1 VTLRQLAASIVLAAA
16 AIATSPAAQAAP
28 RTTVSVDR
36 TTIATKLGHN
46 FVIHST
52 IVNHG
57 TTPATG
63 LIVHLNVLSL
73 RPGLY
78 VDPEDWS
85 THRTRYLAP
94 IPGGGSI
101 TLDWKLAAVNAGDL
115 GVYIAVLPRNGRA
128 VAPTTGPLVHVTIA
142 DRRTLDA
149 GGILPLALGIP
160 ALLVLTTATL
170 RIARRRTT
178 RAGSSSGRALRS

>member
-1 VTLRQLAASIVLAAA
+1 MNRQRLRIAVACAAA
-16 AIATSPAAQAAP
+16 ALAAPAHAAP

-36 TTIATKLGHN
+36 TAVTTTLGHT

-52 IVNHG
+52 ITNHG
-57 TTPATG
+57 ATTAAG
-63 LIVHLNVLSL
+63 LIAHLNVLSL
-73 RPGLY
+73 GRGLY

-85 THRTRYLAP
+85 SHRTRYLAP
-94 IPGGGSI
+94 IPAGAST
-101 TLDWKLAAVNAGDL
+101 TLSWKLAAVNAGDL

-128 VAPTTGPLVHVTIA
+128 VKPSTGPLVDVRIA
-142 DRRTLDA
+142 DRHTLDA

-160 ALLVLTTATL
+160 ALLAFTTAAL
-170 RIARRRTT
+170 RIFRRRTT

>member
-1 VTLRQLAASIVLAAA
+1 MNRPRLCVAVACAAA
-16 AIATSPAAQAAP
+16 GALAPAAHAAP
-28 RTTVSVDR
+28 RTTVSVDP
-36 TTIATKLGHN
+36 TTVTTKLGHT

-52 IVNHG
+52 IANHG
-57 TTPATG
+57 STAAAG
-63 LIVHLNVLSL
+63 LIAHLNVLSL
-73 RPGLY
+73 GRGLY

-85 THRTRYLAP
+85 SHRTRYLAP
-94 IPGGGSI
+94 IAAGAST
-101 TLDWKLAAVNAGDL
+101 TLSWKLAAVNAGEL

-128 VAPTTGPLVHVTIA
+128 VEPTTGPLVRVTIA

-160 ALLVLTTATL
+160 ALLALTTAIVKTF
-170 RIARRRTT
+170 RRRTT